1 MATDSSPDF
10 LPDGSEGRGPLRLW
24 MLAAAATLALHAGA
38 FALVLHHLKPE
49 DVDDELGAPAIEVGI
64 EFAAPHL
71 EQTDLPIGPVADD
84 SMASPAVVEQRA
96 NVKETQLPKEQ
107 PIESDDPDRLV
118 APEDAKRPKEDEPTI
133 KATDAMPSPEL
144 TPSQAAAP
152 PVSEAAQPSEHSTAP
167 VQGIGK
173 SDLRALV
180 TWEKKLV
187 VHLSKHKRYP
197 SSERRRDV
205 KVIVSFTIDRSGHL
219 LSATIAG
226 GSGDAAFNTA
236 ALGMLKRSDPL
247 PAPPPSIAD
256 DGLTFKVPI
265 IFHAR
270 GGE

>member
-1 MATDSSPDF
+1 MHS
-10 LPDGSEGRGPLRLW
+10 GRAPWRLW
-24 MLAAAATLALHAGA
+24 VLAALATLMLHGGC
-38 FALVLHHLKPE
+38 FALVANYLKPE

-64 EFAAPHL
+64 EFLAPHL
-71 EQTDLPIGPVADD
+71 EQTDLPVGPVADD
-84 SMASPAVVEQRA
+84 SMASPAVMEQRA
-96 NVKETQLPKEQ
+96 NVKETQLPKDQ

-118 APEDAKRPKEDEPTI
+118 APHESTRPKEDKPTI
-133 KATDAMPSPEL
+133 KATDAMPSPEM
-144 TPSQAAAP
+144 TASQAAAP
-152 PVSEAAQPSEHSTAP
+152 PVSDVAQASEHSTAP

-173 SDLRALV
+173 SDQRARM

-205 KVIVSFTIDRSGHL
+205 KVIVSFTIDRSGRL

-226 GSGDAAFNTA
+226 GSGDAAFNNA

-247 PAPPPSIAD
+247 PPPPPSIAD
-256 DGLTFKVPI
+256 DGLTFTLPV
-265 IFHAR
+265 IFRAR